1 MSLLPEATAWLTA
14 LPAPGVLDPDPP
26 TARRW
31 LERELARPE
40 YRESLVQR
48 LQRWF
53 GELLDLVP
61 GTGAGLGRV
70 AAVVLVVGL
79 LAVVALVATRLR
91 RTAEAP
97 RESAAVFDER
107 RLRSEEHRRAARA
120 AQEAGRHDE
129 ALLEAVRALTAGLS
143 ERGLL
148 PDRAGVTV
156 AETTRAATGR
166 FPELGADLARVAR
179 DFDATRYGQRTPG
192 PEVAAAALALEEKVR
207 RATPGRGT
215 APAEPAVPR

>member
-53 GELLDLVP
+53 GGLLDLVL
-61 GTGAGLGRV
+61 GTGAGL
-70 AAVVLVVGL
+70 
-79 LAVVALVATRLR
+79 ALVATRLR
-91 RTAEAP
+91 RTSEAP

-192 PEVAAAALALEEKVR
+192 PEVAAAALALEEQVR